1 MPKLR
6 RPTIAEV
13 HRAREVIAP
22 YLQPTPLLPFDA
34 LSRRL
39 GCEAYL
45 KCENV
50 QPTGAF
56 KVRGGIN
63 LMASLSEAERQR
75 GVITASTGNH
85 GQSVAYAAR
94 LFGVPATIMAPRNP
108 NPLKAEAM
116 RRLGAQVIEH
126 GRDFDDARVEAD
138 RRARR
143 DNLRYIH
150 SANEPLLI
158 AGVGTVSLEVME
170 ELPDVDVIIVPIGGG
185 SGASGH
191 CIVAKEMRP
200 AVQII
205 GVQAERA
212 PAVYRAWRD
221 GTMTELDS
229 ADTFAEGL
237 ATRTPFEL
245 TMGILRERLD
255 DMLLVSEE
263 EMGEAILYLL
273 ETAHL
278 LAEPAGAAP
287 TAAALKLAARLA
299 GKKVVLILS
308 GGNITLDQLRAVMD
322 TAKRSQHHSE
332 GQE

>member
-1 MPKLR
+1 
-6 RPTIAEV
+6 
-13 HRAREVIAP
+13 
-22 YLQPTPLLPFDA
+22 
-34 LSRRL
+34 
-39 GCEAYL
+39 
-45 KCENV
+45 
-50 QPTGAF
+50 
-56 KVRGGIN
+56 
-63 LMASLSEAERQR
+63 
-75 GVITASTGNH
+75 
-85 GQSVAYAAR
+85 
-94 LFGVPATIMAPRNP
+94 
-108 NPLKAEAM
+108 
-116 RRLGAQVIEH
+116 
-126 GRDFDDARVEAD
+126 
-138 RRARR
+138 
-143 DNLRYIH
+143 
-150 SANEPLLI
+150 
-158 AGVGTVSLEVME
+158 ME

-200 AVQII
+200 AVQVI

-245 TMGILRERLD
+245 TMSIMRERLD
-255 DMLLVSEE
+255 DMLLVSEA
-263 EMGEAILYLL
+263 EMAEAILYLL

-287 TAAALKLAARLA
+287 TAAALKLADRLD

-322 TAKRSQHHSE
+322 AANRPQHHNG
-332 GQE
+332 GQL